1 MKILVT
7 GANGFVGKNL
17 CAELRVRGFTKIYE
31 YDIDTNPDLL
41 ELWCSDCEFVFHL
54 AGVNRS
60 QNPDDFMDGN
70 FGFTSTLLETLI
82 RYDNKAPVLI
92 TSSIQAEQGNPYGIS
107 KKAGEDLIFSYGRS
121 QGVRTYV
128 FRLANLFGK
137 WSRPN
142 YNSVVATFCYNISRD
157 IPIQISD
164 PDTIVSFVYIDDVV
178 RTFADL
184 LEDQSRR
191 TNGDYYSVT
200 PIHDVSLG
208 RLAELLEMF
217 ADSRSNLVVPKLN
230 DPFVKALYSTYL
242 SYLPED
248 QFAYDLKTHAD
259 ARGSFTEFL
268 RMPYCGQVSINVSK
282 PGITKGDHWHHTKVE
297 KFLVVSG
304 EAVLR
309 FRKLGADEVIEYRV
323 SADQLRTV
331 DIPVGYTHS
340 IENVGD
346 TDLVTVIWANETFDP
361 EHADTYSSPVIKTS

>member
-1 MKILVT
+1 M
-7 GANGFVGKNL
+7 
-17 CAELRVRGFTKIYE
+17 
-31 YDIDTNPDLL
+31 
-41 ELWCSDCEFVFHL
+41 
-54 AGVNRS
+54 
-60 QNPDDFMDGN
+60 
-70 FGFTSTLLETLI
+70 
-82 RYDNKAPVLI
+82 
-92 TSSIQAEQGNPYGIS
+92 
-107 KKAGEDLIFSYGRS
+107 
-121 QGVRTYV
+121 

-178 RTFADL
+178 RTFVDL
-184 LEDQSRR
+184 LEDRQQPA
-191 TNGDYYSVT
+191 NGDYYSVT

-248 QFAYDLKTHAD
+248 QFAYDLNTHTD

-282 PGITKGDHWHHTKVE
+282 PGIIKGDHWHHTKVE

-309 FRKLGADEVIEYRV
+309 FRKLDADEVIEYHV
-323 SADQLRTV
+323 SGDRLRTV

-361 EHADTYSSPVIKTS
+361 EHADTYSSPVINSP